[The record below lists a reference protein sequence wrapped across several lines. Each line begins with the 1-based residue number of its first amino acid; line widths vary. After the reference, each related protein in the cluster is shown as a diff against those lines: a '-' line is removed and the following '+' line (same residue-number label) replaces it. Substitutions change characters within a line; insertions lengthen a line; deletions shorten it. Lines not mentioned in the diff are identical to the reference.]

1 MDKLT
6 LRIANLEAELARAKK
21 SEQLTLQAFGRERQR
36 RFMAEIKLEKLRES
50 LNAALDAS
58 K

>member
-21 SEQLTLQAFGRERQR
+21 SEQLTLRAFGRERQR
-36 RFMAEIKLEKLRES
+36 RFNAEIKLEKLRES
-50 LNAALDAS
+50 LNKALDAS

>member
-6 LRIANLEAELARAKK
+6 LRIANLEAELARVKK

-36 RFMAEIKLEKLRES
+36 RFLAEIKLEKLREKLQS
-50 LNAALDAS
+50 ALDGSA
-58 K
+58 